1 MDSALNKIWKP
12 KHDITPAIVTHRRKQ
27 PAHSLQRGVPQMR
40 SDKVN
45 REDIVKPTENTIP
58 VIIDNSSPP
67 SRSSFIQVPQDRTA
81 EDKPVDGHLKVCTVN
96 TQSIRNKTG
105 DVVEHVLSNKIDIW
119 AAVKETWLKPANDA
133 TRQDCQPVGYSFTD
147 YPRQN
152 GRVGVGTGLLCR
164 SNLTPSLVRSG
175 ENISFDFSGWLIKY
189 PALAIRLIVVY
200 RPRHSKEHPVSPAIF
215 NEEFGEYL
223 QGVILSKSPMDY
235 RIF

>member
-1 MDSALNKIWKP
+1 MDSAHNKLWKP

-27 PAHSLQRGVPQMR
+27 PAYSLQRGVPQMR

-67 SRSSFIQVPQDRTA
+67 SHSSFIQVPQDRTA

-119 AAVKETWLKPANDA
+119 AVVTEKWLKPANDA
-133 TRQDCQPVGYSFTD
+133 TRQDCQPVGLFIHRLSPPKWQGRCRHWPFVQVKSHTIFGAIRREHIIWLLWMTHKISSSCHKIDRCLSAKTLKGTSSFT
-147 YPRQN
+147 
-152 GRVGVGTGLLCR
+152 
-164 SNLTPSLVRSG
+164 SH
-175 ENISFDFSGWLIKY
+175 I
-189 PALAIRLIVVY
+189 
-200 RPRHSKEHPVSPAIF
+200 
-215 NEEFGEYL
+215 
-223 QGVILSKSPMDY
+223 
-235 RIF
+235 